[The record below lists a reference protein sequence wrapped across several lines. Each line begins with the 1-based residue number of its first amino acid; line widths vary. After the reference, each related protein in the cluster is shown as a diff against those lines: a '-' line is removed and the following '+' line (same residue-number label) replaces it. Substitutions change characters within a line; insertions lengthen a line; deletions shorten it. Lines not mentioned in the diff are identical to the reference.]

1 MNEYTICVNCGS
13 GILNITKDECP
24 FCGLSVTK
32 RSNII
37 LRLINNNKPKARNTC
52 EHCKFWDHY
61 KDYESRQ
68 CLNEKVINLV
78 DGGPEEEPYYHKD
91 FGCIF
96 WESKE

>member
-1 MNEYTICVNCGS
+1 MSDMPKIECMLTITEEQFREYEDNQD
-13 GILNITKDECP
+13 L
-24 FCGLSVTK
+24 
-32 RSNII
+32 
-37 LRLINNNKPKARNTC
+37 LRKSIHPTPIQRTC
-52 EHCKFWDHY
+52 EHCKFWDRY
-61 KDYESRQ
+61 KDYDPRQ

>member
-1 MNEYTICVNCGS
+1 MKIPELNCTITLENAH
-13 GILNITKDECP
+13 IEDFIE
-24 FCGLSVTK
+24 
-32 RSNII
+32 SNDMMGNTVCRVKII
-37 LRLINNNKPKARNTC
+37 GTLVPRTC
-52 EHCKFWDHY
+52 EHCKFWDRY
-61 KDYESRQ
+61 KDYDPRQ